1 MVVLTYCLT
10 DGWHMVRVSALLWVP
25 PRLCLCHRALVS
37 RVVSHIVPLQAAT
50 VSQYNAQSTPRFAPR
65 LLSSLQSLSVIP
77 QLLLTMSAN
86 VLRVARI
93 KIPQHYFS
101 ELTRSLNVD
110 WGQEGTLFSSVIRM
124 ISFHHPPFCSRIVP
138 WSQLKV
144 VLCSVWWERLLKYLY
159 LFDTTLVFLLFDS
172 FTVAWSQTCGKFI

>member
-10 DGWHMVRVSALLWVP
+10 DGWHMVCVSALLWVP
-25 PRLCLCHRALVS
+25 LRLCLCHRALVS
-37 RVVSHIVPLQAAT
+37 RVVSHIVPLQAAA
-50 VSQYNAQSTPRFAPR
+50 VSQYNAQSTPHFALR
-65 LLSSLQSLSVIP
+65 LLSSLQPLSVIP

-86 VLRVARI
+86 VLCVVWI
-93 KIPQHYFS
+93 KIPQHYFG

-124 ISFHHPPFCSRIVP
+124 ISFHHPLFCSRIVP

-144 VLCSVWWERLLKYLY
+144 ALCSV
-159 LFDTTLVFLLFDS
+159 
-172 FTVAWSQTCGKFI
+172 